1 MYWLLAAAL
10 AAEPEGA
17 TPPASAVVQAH
28 ILDRVA
34 ASVNDDIITLS
45 ELYEFG
51 GPFIEERAG
60 TEGVAGRKAAEREVL
75 ERLIARTLV
84 DQEIDALKLD
94 VTEQEL
100 DRTIDDIAQR
110 NGLDRDSLRAELE
123 RQGMGWEMYRS
134 QLKGDLRQMKF
145 AQSVLRPRVNITE
158 DELRDAYNRLG
169 SNIPKLAKVQAI
181 FLLFPADPAGKAA
194 VLAKA
199 KALSDQAIGGA
210 DFAKLSAEN
219 DEAGFG
225 SQGGEMGS
233 FAVGEL
239 VPELD
244 RVVFGLQVGQVSA
257 PIQVETGVFVVRLQ
271 DLESSAAD
279 FESVKGQLQ
288 EQVFEARMTE
298 EQERWF
304 QQARGKASIRIL
316 LPE

>member
-1 MYWLLAAAL
+1 MLWLLTAAL
-10 AAEPEGA
+10 AAEPEGL
-17 TPPASAVVQAH
+17 PPASAVVTPH

-51 GPFIEERAG
+51 GPFIEEKVAK
-60 TEGVAGRKAAEREVL
+60 EGPAARKAAEREVL
-75 ERLIARTLV
+75 ERLIARKLV
-84 DQEIDALKLD
+84 DQEIEALKLE

-110 NGLDRDSLRAELE
+110 NGMDRQSLRAELE
-123 RQGMGWEMYRS
+123 RQGMTWQLYRD
-134 QLKGDLRQMKF
+134 QLQGDLRQMKF
-145 AQSVLRPRVNITE
+145 AQTVLRPRVNITE

-169 SNIPKLAKVQAI
+169 SAVPKLAKVQAI
-181 FLLFPADPAGKAA
+181 FLAFPEDAAGKEA

-199 KALSDQAIGGA
+199 KILADQATGGA

-219 DEAGFG
+219 DQAGFG
-225 SQGGEMGS
+225 AQGGEMGS
-233 FAVGEL
+233 FAAGEL

-244 RVVFGLQVGQVSA
+244 SVVFGLQPGQVSA
-257 PIQVETGVFVVRLQ
+257 PVPVETGVFVVRLMS
-271 DLESSAAD
+271 LESSALD

-304 QQARGKASIRIL
+304 QQARGRASIRIL